1 MRICA
6 YFHFVPSA
14 ATVIENSSM
23 NFSFVPYINYGAE
36 IGYKWIG
43 FGIENQSGTGRFQDM
58 ISTVMNRID
67 GVETDAAEAVKVR
80 YKINSL
86 RFYLAF
92 RF

>member
-1 MRICA
+1 
-6 YFHFVPSA
+6 
-14 ATVIENSSM
+14 M